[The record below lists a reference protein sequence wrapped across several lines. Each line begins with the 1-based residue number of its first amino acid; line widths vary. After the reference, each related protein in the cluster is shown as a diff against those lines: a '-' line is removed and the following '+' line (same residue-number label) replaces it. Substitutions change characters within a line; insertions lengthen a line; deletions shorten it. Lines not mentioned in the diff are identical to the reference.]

1 MQFFRHLQKQNKTQA
16 DSLAQ
21 LKREHSPESIAARL
35 SEKKTHSYL
44 GDAVLGAIDGGVTT
58 FAVVSGVVGAGLPH
72 GVIVTLGMANLLADG
87 FSMAVSNFQ
96 KSKTDREK
104 IEKFRNIESMHI
116 DQFPEGEL
124 EEIRQIFARK
134 GFEGSILDQI
144 VYVISKNRQQWIDT
158 MLTEELGITLES
170 PAPAKAGIVTF
181 LAFAAAGMVPLLPF
195 LFGPPVIPSE
205 NLALSAVATALCFF
219 VTGLIKGHV
228 LNRPLY
234 KSGLETLLI
243 GCCAASLAYFVGR
256 WLKSF

>member
-1 MQFFRHLQKQNKTQA
+1 MQFFRHLQKQNKTQT

-124 EEIRQIFARK
+124 EEIRQIFGRK